1 MRIRA
6 VEWNSDKDNAEE
18 WSKDHDA
25 AGHDH
30 KVVGQLYVPEGT
42 GPFAGIVLCHGFAGV
57 KELLPPAYAERF
69 AAAGFAALTFDYRG
83 FGGSGG
89 ERGRILPEQQVSD
102 ILSAIEFLR
111 SQPEIFAD
119 RVALWGTS
127 LGGANAVVAAS
138 REPGIKCLT
147 VQLTFAD
154 GERVV
159 TGKMSDQEK
168 AKLLSTIQRLQDRRA
183 KTGRETMVS
192 LADVLTDPQS
202 AAFYERFA
210 DHPALDIEVPM
221 LTVAETLKYKPAA
234 VLADVKVPIL
244 VVGAGKD
251 SVNPPQESVLLFQAA
266 NEPKSLMMLDEATH
280 YELYEGD
287 YLDQVSTRQIEWFE
301 QYL

>member
-1 MRIRA
+1 MRIQA
-6 VEWNSDKDNAEE
+6 VEWNSGNDE
-18 WSKDHDA
+18 HT
-25 AGHDH
+25 
-30 KVVGQLYVPEGT
+30 VVGQLYVPEGT
-42 GPFAGIVLCHGFAGV
+42 GPFPGIVLCHGFAGV
-57 KELLPPAYAERF
+57 KELLLPAYAERF
-69 AAAGFAALTFDYRG
+69 ASAGFAALTFDYRG

-89 ERGRILPEQQVSD
+89 ERGRILPEQQVVD
-102 ILSAIEFLR
+102 ILSALEFLR
-111 SQPEIFAD
+111 GRPEIVAD
-119 RVALWGTS
+119 RIALWGTS

-138 REPGIKCLT
+138 RDPRLKCLA

-159 TGKMSDQEK
+159 TGTMSDQEK

-221 LTVAETLKYKPAA
+221 LTVAETIKYKPAA
-234 VLADVKVPIL
+234 FLADVKVPIL

-251 SVNPPQESVLLFQAA
+251 SVNPPEESLLLFQAA

-287 YLDQVSTRQIEWFE
+287 YLDQVSSRQIDWFA